1 MKKIIFKSSLF
12 IIALI
17 YLMGVIIFGEEHPFS
32 KFSMYSSFADYS
44 YVFYFTDKE
53 NKMIKCTELNSTGTN
68 LAHMYTTVCEMNN
81 FKHGHGMESDSVLH
95 EVGKQMLNIVKIN
108 NIKLIHHN
116 KKVKL
121 NRMYFY
127 YEGEIIK
134 CKKQEMY
141 ETVFN

>member
-12 IIALI
+12 IIGLI
-17 YLMGVIIFGEEHPFS
+17 YLIGVIIFGEEHPFS

-44 YVFYFTDKE
+44 YVFYFTDKD
-53 NKMIKCTELNSTGTN
+53 NKMIKCTDLNSTGTN
-68 LAHMYTTVCEMNN
+68 LAHMYTTVCENNN
-81 FKHGHGMESDSVLH
+81 FSHGHGMESDSVLH
-95 EVGKQMLNIVKIN
+95 EVGKQMLNIIKIN
-108 NIKLIHHN
+108 NIKFIHHN

-127 YEGEIIK
+127 YEGKIIK
-134 CKKQEMY
+134 CKKQKMY